1 MYDIPTC
8 VEVNGQSYA
17 IRNQGDYRMVLDCFV
32 ALNDNELDIQSKIF
46 SALIIFYEYFS
57 NDIPDDIEDENVRFE
72 ICMKRLDELDTD
84 TLEQLV
90 KQMYK
95 FFNCGEDYSEDTKKA
110 PKLIDWKEDSQLIC
124 SAINK
129 VSGQEIRSV
138 PYMHWWT
145 FMGYYL
151 AIGESPL
158 ANIVSIRHK
167 IATGEK
173 LEKYERKF
181 QAENPQYFKN
191 INNEVDKEYEEFI
204 KSVWNKGS

>member
-1 MYDIPTC
+1 MYDIPTSI
-8 VEVNGQSYA
+8 EVNGQSYA
-17 IRNQGDYRMVLDCFV
+17 IQNQGDYRMVLDCFV
-32 ALNDNELDIQSKIF
+32 ALSDEDLDVQIRIF
-46 SALIIFYEYFS
+46 SALIIFYAYFS
-57 NDIPDDIEDENVRFE
+57 EDIPDDIEDENARFE
-72 ICMKRLDELDTD
+72 ICMKRLNELDTD
-84 TLEQLV
+84 TLEQLI
-90 KQMYK
+90 KQMYV
-95 FFNCGEDYSEDTKKA
+95 FFNCGDYQEDEKKS

-158 ANIVSIRHK
+158 ASIVSIRHK
-167 IATGEK
+167 IITGEK

-181 QAENPQYFKN
+181 QHENPKYFKN
-191 INNEVDKEYEEFI
+191 INNKADKEYEEFI

>member
-32 ALNDNELDIQSKIF
+32 ALNDNELDTKSKIF
-46 SALIIFYEYFS
+46 SALIIFYEGM
-57 NDIPDDIEDENVRFE
+57 NDIED
-72 ICMKRLDELDTD
+72 LDKLGDIE
-84 TLEQLV
+84 EAI

-95 FFNCGEDYSEDTKKA
+95 FFNCGEEYQEDDKKF

-124 SAINK
+124 SAINQ
-129 VSGQEIRSV
+129 VSGKEVRHV
-138 PYMHWWT
+138 AYMHWWT

-158 ANIVSIRHK
+158 ANVVSIRHK
-167 IATGEK
+167 IINGEK

-181 QAENPQYFKN
+181 QHDNPKYFKN
-191 INNEVDKEYEEFI
+191 INNQVDKEYEEFI

>member
-1 MYDIPTC
+1 MYDIPTQ

-32 ALNDNELDIQSKIF
+32 ALNDDELSSQEKAF
-46 SALIIFYEYFS
+46 SALIIFYDGF
-57 NDIPDDIEDENVRFE
+57 DDIED
-72 ICMKRLDELDTD
+72 
-84 TLEQLV
+84 LEKFDDIEEAI

-95 FFNCGEDYSEDTKKA
+95 FFNCGEDYIDDVKKA

-129 VSGQEIRSV
+129 VSGLEIRSV
-138 PYMHWWT
+138 EYMHWWT

-158 ANIVSIRHK
+158 ANIVGIRHK
-167 IATGEK
+167 IANGEK

>member
-1 MYDIPTC
+1 MYDIPTS

-32 ALNDNELDIQSKIF
+32 ALNDDELDTQSKIF
-46 SALIIFYEYFS
+46 SALIIFYEGM
-57 NDIPDDIEDENVRFE
+57 NDIED
-72 ICMKRLDELDTD
+72 LDKLGDIE
-84 TLEQLV
+84 EAI

-95 FFNCGEDYSEDTKKA
+95 FFNCGEDYQEDERKF
-110 PKLIDWKEDSQLIC
+110 PKLIDWEEDSQLIC

-129 VSGQEIRSV
+129 VSGQEIRALD
-138 PYMHWWT
+138 YLHWWT

-167 IATGEK
+167 IINSEK

-181 QAENPQYFKN
+181 QHDNPKYFKN
-191 INNEVDKEYEEFI
+191 INNQVDKEYEEFI

>member
-1 MYDIPTC
+1 MYEIPTTIQM
-8 VEVNGQSYA
+8 NGQSYP
-17 IRNQGDYRMVLDCFV
+17 IRNKGDYRMVLDCFI
-32 ALNDNELDIQSKIF
+32 ALNDTEL
-46 SALIIFYEYFS
+46 SAQERIYATLIIFYEGM
-57 NDIPDDIEDENVRFE
+57 NDIED
-72 ICMKRLDELDTD
+72 LDKLGDIE
-84 TLEQLV
+84 EAI

-95 FFNCGEDYSEDTKKA
+95 FFNCGEEYREDDKKF

-129 VSGQEIRSV
+129 ISGQEIRALD
-138 PYMHWWT
+138 YLHWWT

-167 IATGEK
+167 IINGEK

-181 QAENPQYFKN
+181 QHDNPKYFKN
-191 INNEVDKEYEEFI
+191 INNQVDKEYEEFI

>member
-32 ALNDNELDIQSKIF
+32 ALNDDELDTQSKIF
-46 SALIIFYEYFS
+46 SALIIFYEGM
-57 NDIPDDIEDENVRFE
+57 NDIED
-72 ICMKRLDELDTD
+72 LDKLGDIE
-84 TLEQLV
+84 EAI

-95 FFNCGEDYSEDTKKA
+95 FFNCGEEYQEDDKKF

-158 ANIVSIRHK
+158 AGIVGIRHK
-167 IATGEK
+167 IINGEK

-181 QAENPQYFKN
+181 QHDNPKYFKN
-191 INNEVDKEYEEFI
+191 INNQVDKEYEEFI